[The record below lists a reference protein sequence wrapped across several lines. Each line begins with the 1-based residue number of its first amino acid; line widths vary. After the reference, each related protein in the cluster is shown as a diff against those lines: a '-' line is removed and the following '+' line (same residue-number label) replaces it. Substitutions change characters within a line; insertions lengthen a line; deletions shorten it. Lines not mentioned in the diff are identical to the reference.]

1 MENLFSFHP
10 RNYIK
15 KCYHPPF
22 FLFWRIKMSDFQKIK
37 GLREEDYELFTHN
50 LEIKKLGKQNFLS
63 PLTSDKKV
71 FSAQMVP
78 EDERVLAFID
88 KSMVEAI
95 QKQNLPIPS
104 FEKAGPRQQLFFEPG
119 ETTSA
124 IVTCGGICPGLN
136 AVIRELVTMNYY
148 RYNNQRTL
156 GINYGYAGLVKELG
170 HEIRHLTPAMVE
182 DKQLTGGTMIGTSR
196 GNQDAEKMVDR
207 LDELGVNILYTIG
220 GDGTQRGAI
229 ALINEIEKR
238 NLKISVIGIP
248 KTIDNDINYIE
259 RSFGTETAFS
269 EACDSIDSAY
279 TEAISINNGI
289 GIVKLMGRE
298 SGFIAANATL
308 ATSQVDFCLIPE
320 MEFRM
325 VGDGGFLDS
334 VEKKLRRKK
343 HCVIVVAEGAGQEF
357 VRDPERIQYDA
368 SGNAKLGDIGI
379 FIKEKLKSYLKAKD
393 IPYSIKYIDPSY
405 IVRSCPPTP
414 NDSIFCSQLA
424 QMAVHAG
431 MSGRTGMVVGYLNG
445 QFIHIPMDLATSKR
459 KKIDINGQLWLSVL
473 EKTGQPTIM

>member
-1 MENLFSFHP
+1 MVEIP
-10 RNYIK
+10 
-15 KCYHPPF
+15 
-22 FLFWRIKMSDFQKIK
+22 QIK
-37 GLREEDYELFTHN
+37 GLYEEDYELFKHN
-50 LEIKKLGKQNFLS
+50 MEIKKLGAQNFVS
-63 PLTSDKKV
+63 PLTANKKIYE
-71 FSAQMVP
+71 SQMIP
-78 EDERVLAFID
+78 EDERILAFID
-88 KSMVEAI
+88 KSVVESI
-95 QKQNLPIPS
+95 QSQGFKVPS
-104 FEKAGPRQQLFFEPG
+104 FEKAGPRTKLFFEPG

-136 AVIRELVTMNYY
+136 AVIRGIVVMNYY

-156 GINYGYAGLVKELG
+156 GINYGYAGLIKELG
-170 HEIRHLTPAMVE
+170 YEIKHLTPAMVE
-182 DKQLTGGTMIGTSR
+182 NKQLQGGTFIGTSR

-229 ALINEIEKR
+229 SLINEIEKR

-269 EACDSIDSAY
+269 EACESINSAY
-279 TEAISINNGI
+279 TEATSIHNGI

-308 ATSQVDFCLIPE
+308 ATNQVDFCLIPE
-320 MEFRM
+320 MDFRM
-325 VGDGGFLDS
+325 TGEGGFLDS
-334 VEKKLRRKK
+334 VEKRLRRKK
-343 HCVIVVAEGAGQEF
+343 FCVIVVAEGAGQEY
-357 VRDPERIQYDA
+357 VRDPEKIEYDA
-368 SGNAKLGDIGI
+368 SGNAKLGDIGV
-379 FIKEKLKSYLKAKD
+379 FIKDKIKSYLNAKGMLFG
-393 IPYSIKYIDPSY
+393 IKYIDPSY
-405 IVRSCPPTP
+405 IIRSCPPTP

-459 KKIDINGQLWLSVL
+459 KKIDINGPLWLSVL
-473 EKTGQPTIM
+473 EETGQPPVM